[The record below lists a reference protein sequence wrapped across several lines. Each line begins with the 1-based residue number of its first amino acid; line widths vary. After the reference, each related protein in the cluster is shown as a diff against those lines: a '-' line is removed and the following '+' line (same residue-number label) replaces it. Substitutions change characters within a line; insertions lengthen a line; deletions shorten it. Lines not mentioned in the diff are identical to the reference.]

1 MNKMVKLSPRLAVL
15 PALLAALVLVGC
27 SGSRSGSGLSSPF
40 SRSAAKSTAGIGV
53 NSFLWRA
60 SLETLNFMPLDS
72 ADPYGGVIITG
83 WHSDAA
89 APNERFKAT
98 VYILDTRLRADGL
111 KVAVFKE
118 IQNDAGN
125 WISANVDPDTEIQI
139 ENSILTRARE
149 LKIRTLR

>member
-1 MNKMVKLSPRLAVL
+1 MIKISSRFGIV
-15 PALLAALVLVGC
+15 ALLTAGFA
-27 SGSRSGSGLSSPF
+27 LSSCSPASKAIGTVTSPF
-40 SRSAAKSTAGIGV
+40 AGAKSGQLAGIGV

-60 SLETLNFMPLDS
+60 SLETLDFMPLES

-83 WHSDAA
+83 WHSGES

-118 IQNDAGN
+118 TRGEDGQWG
-125 WISANVDPDTEIQI
+125 SSNVDPDTEIQI
-139 ENSILTRARE
+139 ENSILSRARE